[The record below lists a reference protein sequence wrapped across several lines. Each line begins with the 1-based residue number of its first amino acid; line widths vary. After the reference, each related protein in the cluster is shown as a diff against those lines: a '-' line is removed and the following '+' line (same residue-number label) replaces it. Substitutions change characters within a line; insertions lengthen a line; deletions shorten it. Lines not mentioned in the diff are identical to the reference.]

1 LKFGIFFPVIY
12 TFKHL
17 EKFYRMKSKNIGIN
31 TICTHI
37 GEVEDK
43 QFKGAV
49 SPLYMSSSYAYE
61 DVDVKRYPRYFN
73 TPNQEALCKKIAMLE
88 KSEAGLIF
96 GSGMAAVSTT
106 MLAFLHKGDHVVLPQ
121 TLYGGTYNFV
131 VEEFHKFGIEYSFA
145 EGFSEADFSEK
156 IQKNTKVIF
165 VETPSNPLMRIT
177 DLEMISRI
185 AKPRGIVTMID
196 NTFASPVNQTP
207 ADFGI
212 DIMIHSATKYMGGH
226 SDILAG
232 AVAASEEH
240 IKIIWNLAKNLGGS
254 LSDYT
259 VWLLERSMKTMV
271 LRVKAQNKNAKKMA
285 KWLDKHPLVEKVY
298 YPGLK
303 SHPDHELAKKQMN
316 GYTGM
321 LSFEINESLNVG
333 DFLKALKMIKPSMSL
348 AGVEST
354 ILSPAKT
361 SHALLSGEE
370 RKHQNI
376 SDGLLRFSVGIEET
390 EDIIADLEEAFQKVS
405 KMQKI

>member
-1 LKFGIFFPVIY
+1 
-12 TFKHL
+12 
-17 EKFYRMKSKNIGIN
+17 MKSGKMGIN

-43 QFKGAV
+43 QFKGAI

-88 KSEAGLIF
+88 KSESALIF
-96 GSGMAAVSTT
+96 GSGMAAVSTA
-106 MLAFLHKGDHVVLPQ
+106 MLAFLHNGDHVVLQQ

-156 IQKNTKVIF
+156 IQKNTKVLFI
-165 VETPSNPLMRIT
+165 ETPSNPLMRIT
-177 DLEMISRI
+177 DLEMI
-185 AKPRGIVTMID
+185 AKLGKQHGIITMID

-232 AVAASEEH
+232 AAAASEAH

-285 KWLDKHPLVEKVY
+285 KWLEKHPLIEKVY

-303 SHPDHELAKKQMN
+303 NHPDHTLAKKQMS

-321 LSFEINESLNVG
+321 LSFELNESVKVG

-361 SHALLSGEE
+361 SHALLSLEE
-370 RKHQNI
+370 RNRQNI
-376 SDGLLRFSVGIEET
+376 SDGLLRFSVGIEEV
-390 EDIIADLEEAFQKVS
+390 EDIIADLEEAFTKV
-405 KMQKI
+405 K

>member
-1 LKFGIFFPVIY
+1 
-12 TFKHL
+12 
-17 EKFYRMKSKNIGIN
+17 MKSEKLGLN

-37 GEVEDK
+37 GEVKDE

-49 SPLYMSSSYAYE
+49 SPLFMSSSYAYE
-61 DVDVKRYPRYFN
+61 DVEVKRYPRYFN
-73 TPNQEALCKKIAMLE
+73 TPNQEALCRKIARLE
-88 KSEAGLIF
+88 KCEAGLIF

-156 IQKNTKVIF
+156 IQKNTKVLF

-177 DLEMISRI
+177 DLEMISKL
-185 AKPRGIVTMID
+185 AKQHGLITMID

-240 IKIIWNLAKNLGGS
+240 IKKIWNLAKNLGGS

-271 LRVKAQNKNAKKMA
+271 LRVRAQNKNAKKMA
-285 KWLDKHPLVEKVY
+285 KWLDSHPLVEKVY

-303 SHPDHELAKKQMN
+303 THPDHGLAKKQMS

-321 LSFEINESLNVG
+321 LSFEISESLNV
-333 DFLKALKMIKPSMSL
+333 DEFLKGLKMIKPSMSL

-361 SHALLSGEE
+361 SHALLSAEE
-370 RKHQNI
+370 RERQNI

-390 EDIIADLEEAFQKVS
+390 EDIIADLEGAFEKVS
-405 KMQKI
+405 RKNIV

>member
-1 LKFGIFFPVIY
+1 
-12 TFKHL
+12 
-17 EKFYRMKSKNIGIN
+17 MKSRKMGIN

-43 QFKGAV
+43 QFKGAI

-88 KSEAGLIF
+88 KCESALIF
-96 GSGMAAVSTT
+96 GSGMAAVSTA

-131 VEEFHKFGIEYSFA
+131 VEEFHKFGIEYAFA

-156 IQKNTKVIF
+156 IQENTKVIF

-177 DLEMISRI
+177 DLEMISKL
-185 AKPRGIVTMID
+185 AKQHGIITMID

-271 LRVKAQNKNAKKMA
+271 LRVKAQNKNAKKLSR
-285 KWLDKHPLVEKVY
+285 WLEKHPLVEKVY
-298 YPGLK
+298 YPRLK
-303 SHPDHELAKKQMN
+303 SHPDHELAKKQMM

-333 DFLKALKMIKPSMSL
+333 EFLKALKMIKPSMSL

-361 SHALLSGEE
+361 SHALLSSEE
-370 RKHQNI
+370 RKRQNI
-376 SDGLLRFSVGIEET
+376 SDGLLRFSVGIEEV
-390 EDIIADLEEAFQKVS
+390 EDIIADLEGAFQKVS
-405 KMQKI
+405 KLEKI

>member
-1 LKFGIFFPVIY
+1 
-12 TFKHL
+12 
-17 EKFYRMKSKNIGIN
+17 MKSEKLGLN

-37 GEVEDK
+37 GEVKDE

-49 SPLYMSSSYAYE
+49 SPLFMSSSYAYE
-61 DVDVKRYPRYFN
+61 DVEVKRYPRYFN
-73 TPNQEALCKKIAMLE
+73 TPNQEALCRKIARLE
-88 KSEAGLIF
+88 KCEAGLIF

-156 IQKNTKVIF
+156 IQKNTKVLF

-177 DLEMISRI
+177 DLEMISKL
-185 AKPRGIVTMID
+185 AKQHGLITMID

-212 DIMIHSATKYMGGH
+212 DIMMHSATKYMGGH

-240 IKIIWNLAKNLGGS
+240 IKKIWNLAKNLGGS

-271 LRVKAQNKNAKKMA
+271 LRVRAQNKNAKKIA
-285 KWLDKHPLVEKVY
+285 KWLDGHPLVEKVY

-303 SHPDHELAKKQMN
+303 THPDHGLAKKQMS

-321 LSFEINESLNVG
+321 LSFEISESLNV
-333 DFLKALKMIKPSMSL
+333 DEFLKGLKMIKPSMSL

-361 SHALLSGEE
+361 SHALLSAEE
-370 RKHQNI
+370 RKRQNI

-390 EDIIADLEEAFQKVS
+390 EDIIADLEGAFEKVS
-405 KMQKI
+405 KKNIV

>member
-1 LKFGIFFPVIY
+1 
-12 TFKHL
+12 
-17 EKFYRMKSKNIGIN
+17 MKSKNIGIN

-88 KSEAGLIF
+88 KCESALIF

-259 VWLLERSMKTMV
+259 VWLLERSLKTMV

-298 YPGLK
+298 FPGLK

-361 SHALLSGEE
+361 SHALLSAEE
-370 RKHQNI
+370 RKRQNI

>member
-1 LKFGIFFPVIY
+1 
-12 TFKHL
+12 
-17 EKFYRMKSKNIGIN
+17 MKSEKLGLN

-37 GEVEDK
+37 GEVKDE

-49 SPLYMSSSYAYE
+49 SPLFMSSSYAYE
-61 DVDVKRYPRYFN
+61 DVEVKRYPRYFN
-73 TPNQEALCKKIAMLE
+73 TPNQEALCRKIARLE
-88 KSEAGLIF
+88 KCEAGLIF
-96 GSGMAAVSTT
+96 GSGMAAVSTA
-106 MLAFLHKGDHVVLPQ
+106 MLAFLQKGDHVVLPQ

-156 IQKNTKVIF
+156 IQKNTKVLF

-177 DLEMISRI
+177 DLEMISKL
-185 AKPRGIVTMID
+185 AKQHGLITMID

-207 ADFGI
+207 ADFDI

-240 IKIIWNLAKNLGGS
+240 IKKIWNLAKNLGGS

-271 LRVKAQNKNAKKMA
+271 LRVRTQNKNAKKMA
-285 KWLDKHPLVEKVY
+285 KWLDGHPLVEKVY

-303 SHPDHELAKKQMN
+303 THPDHGLAKKQMS

-321 LSFEINESLNVG
+321 LSFEISEYLNV
-333 DFLKALKMIKPSMSL
+333 DEFLKGLKMIKPSMSL

-361 SHALLSGEE
+361 SHALLSAEE
-370 RKHQNI
+370 RKRQNI
-376 SDGLLRFSVGIEET
+376 GDGLLRFSVGIEET
-390 EDIIADLEEAFQKVS
+390 EDIIADLEGAFEKVS
-405 KMQKI
+405 RKNIV

>member
-1 LKFGIFFPVIY
+1 
-12 TFKHL
+12 
-17 EKFYRMKSKNIGIN
+17 MKSEKLGLN

-37 GEVEDK
+37 GEVKDE

-49 SPLYMSSSYAYE
+49 SPLFMSSSYAYE
-61 DVDVKRYPRYFN
+61 DVEVKRYPRYFN
-73 TPNQEALCKKIAMLE
+73 TPNQEALCRKIARLE
-88 KSEAGLIF
+88 KCEAGLIF
-96 GSGMAAVSTT
+96 GSGMAAVSTA

-156 IQKNTKVIF
+156 IQKNTKVLF

-177 DLEMISRI
+177 DLEMISKL
-185 AKPRGIVTMID
+185 AKQHGLITMID

-271 LRVKAQNKNAKKMA
+271 LRVRAQNKNAKKMA
-285 KWLDKHPLVEKVY
+285 KWLDGHPLVEKVY

-303 SHPDHELAKKQMN
+303 THPDHAIAKKQMG

-321 LSFEINESLNVG
+321 LSFEISESLNVD
-333 DFLKALKMIKPSMSL
+333 DFLKELKMIKPSMSL

-361 SHALLSGEE
+361 SHALLSAEE
-370 RKHQNI
+370 RKRQNI
-376 SDGLLRFSVGIEET
+376 SDGLLRFSVGIEEP
-390 EDIIADLEEAFQKVS
+390 EDIIADLEGAFEKVS
-405 KMQKI
+405 KKNLV

>member
-1 LKFGIFFPVIY
+1 
-12 TFKHL
+12 
-17 EKFYRMKSKNIGIN
+17 MGIN

-43 QFKGAV
+43 QFKGAI

-88 KSEAGLIF
+88 KSESALIF
-96 GSGMAAVSTT
+96 GSGMAAVSTA
-106 MLAFLHKGDHVVLPQ
+106 MLAFLHNGDHVVLQQ

-156 IQKNTKVIF
+156 IQKNTKVLFI
-165 VETPSNPLMRIT
+165 ETPSNSLMRIT
-177 DLEMISRI
+177 DLEMI
-185 AKPRGIVTMID
+185 AKLGKQHGIITMID

-232 AVAASEEH
+232 AAAASEAH

-285 KWLDKHPLVEKVY
+285 KWLEKHPLIEKVY

-303 SHPDHELAKKQMN
+303 NHPDHTLAKKQMS

-321 LSFEINESLNVG
+321 LSFELNESVKVG

-361 SHALLSGEE
+361 SHALLSLEE
-370 RKHQNI
+370 RNRQNI
-376 SDGLLRFSVGIEET
+376 SDGLLRFSVGIEEV
-390 EDIIADLEEAFQKVS
+390 EDIIADLEEAFTKV
-405 KMQKI
+405 K

>member
-1 LKFGIFFPVIY
+1 M
-12 TFKHL
+12 
-17 EKFYRMKSKNIGIN
+17 ENKNIGIN
-31 TICTHI
+31 TICTHV

-43 QFKGAV
+43 QFKGAI
-49 SPLYMSSSYAYE
+49 SPIYMSTSYAYE

-88 KSEAGLIF
+88 KSESALIF
-96 GSGMAAVSTT
+96 GSGMAAVSTS

-145 EGFSEADFSEK
+145 EGFSEADFSGK

-165 VETPSNPLMRIT
+165 IETPSNPLMRIT
-177 DLEMISRI
+177 DLEMISKL
-185 AKPRGIVTMID
+185 AKQHGLLTMID

-207 ADFGI
+207 ADFGF

-226 SDILAG
+226 SDICAG

-271 LRVKAQNKNAKKMA
+271 LRVIAQNKNAKKIA
-285 KWLDKHPLVEKVY
+285 KWLEKHSMVKHVY

-316 GYTGM
+316 GYSGM
-321 LSFEINESLNVG
+321 LSFEINETLDVNK
-333 DFLKALKMIKPSMSL
+333 FLKALKMIKPSMSL

-361 SHALLSGEE
+361 SHALLSAEE
-370 RKHQNI
+370 RKRQKI
-376 SDGLLRFSVGIEET
+376 SDGLLRFSVGIEEV
-390 EDIIADLEEAFQKVS
+390 EDIIADLEGAFEAVS
-405 KMQKI
+405 NKNLV

>member
-1 LKFGIFFPVIY
+1 
-12 TFKHL
+12 
-17 EKFYRMKSKNIGIN
+17 MKSEKLGLN

-37 GEVEDK
+37 GEVKDE

-49 SPLYMSSSYAYE
+49 SPLFMSSSYAYE
-61 DVDVKRYPRYFN
+61 DVEVKRYPRYFN
-73 TPNQEALCKKIAMLE
+73 TPNQEALCRKIARLE
-88 KSEAGLIF
+88 KCEAGLIF
-96 GSGMAAVSTT
+96 GSGMAAVSTA

-156 IQKNTKVIF
+156 IQKNTKVLF

-177 DLEMISRI
+177 DLEMISKL
-185 AKPRGIVTMID
+185 AKQHGLITMID

-240 IKIIWNLAKNLGGS
+240 IKKIWNLAKNLGGS

-271 LRVKAQNKNAKKMA
+271 LRVRAQNKNAKKMA
-285 KWLDKHPLVEKVY
+285 KWLDSHPLVEKVY

-303 SHPDHELAKKQMN
+303 THPDHGLAKKQMS

-321 LSFEINESLNVG
+321 LSFEISESLNV
-333 DFLKALKMIKPSMSL
+333 DEFLKGLKMIKPSMSL

-361 SHALLSGEE
+361 SHALLSAEE
-370 RKHQNI
+370 RERQNI

-390 EDIIADLEEAFQKVS
+390 EDIIADLEGAFEKVS
-405 KMQKI
+405 KKNIV

>member
-1 LKFGIFFPVIY
+1 
-12 TFKHL
+12 
-17 EKFYRMKSKNIGIN
+17 MNSKKIGIN
-31 TICTHI
+31 TICIHV

-43 QFKGAV
+43 QFKGAI
-49 SPLYMSSSYAYE
+49 SPLFMSSSYAYE
-61 DVDVKRYPRYFN
+61 DVEVKRYPRYFN

-88 KSEAGLIF
+88 KSEDALIF

-145 EGFSEADFSEK
+145 KGFSETDFSKE
-156 IQKNTKVIF
+156 IQDNTKVIF

-177 DLEMISRI
+177 DLEMISKL
-185 AKPRGIVTMID
+185 AKQHGLISMID
-196 NTFASPVNQTP
+196 NTFASPINQTP

-226 SDILAG
+226 SDICAG
-232 AVAASEEH
+232 AVAASESH
-240 IKIIWNLAKNLGGS
+240 IKTIWNLAKNLGGN
-254 LSDYT
+254 LSDFT
-259 VWLLERSMKTMV
+259 VWLLERSMKTMAI
-271 LRVKAQNKNAKKMA
+271 RVKAQNKNAKKMA
-285 KWLDKHPLVEKVY
+285 KWLDIHPLVENVY

-303 SHPDHELAKKQMN
+303 SHPEHELAKKQMR

-321 LSFEINESLNVG
+321 LSFEINESLDVKE
-333 DFLKALKMIKPSMSL
+333 FLKSLKMIKPSMSL

-361 SHALLSGEE
+361 SHGLLSPEE
-370 RKHQNI
+370 RKRQNI
-376 SDGLLRFSVGIEET
+376 SDGLLRFSVGIEDV
-390 EDIIADLEEAFQKVS
+390 EDIIADLEQAFQIVS
-405 KMQKI
+405 KMKKNKN

>member
-1 LKFGIFFPVIY
+1 MVLIIIY
-12 TFKHL
+12 TLVLPKIHL
-17 EKFYRMKSKNIGIN
+17 MKSEKLGIN

-88 KSEAGLIF
+88 KSESALIF

-145 EGFSEADFSEK
+145 DGFSETDFSEK

-177 DLEMISRI
+177 DLEMISKL
-185 AKPRGIVTMID
+185 AKQHSLITMID

-285 KWLDKHPLVEKVY
+285 KWLESHPLVEKVY

-303 SHPDHELAKKQMN
+303 NHPDHELAKKQMS

-333 DFLKALKMIKPSMSL
+333 DFLKALKLIKPSMSL

-361 SHALLSGEE
+361 SHALLSADE
-370 RKHQNI
+370 RKRQNI

-405 KMQKI
+405 KMQKV

>member
-1 LKFGIFFPVIY
+1 
-12 TFKHL
+12 
-17 EKFYRMKSKNIGIN
+17 MNSKIPGPN

-37 GEVEDK
+37 GEVEDQ
-43 QFKGAV
+43 QFKGAI
-49 SPLYMSSSYAYE
+49 SPLFMSSSYAYE
-61 DVDVKRYPRYFN
+61 DVEVKRYPRYFN

-88 KSEAGLIF
+88 KSEAALIF
-96 GSGMAAVSTT
+96 GSGMAAVSTA

-156 IQKNTKVIF
+156 IRDNTKVLF

-177 DLEMISRI
+177 DLEMISKL
-185 AKPRGIVTMID
+185 AKQHDLVTMID

-226 SDILAG
+226 SDICAG
-232 AVAASEEH
+232 TVAASEEH
-240 IKIIWNLAKNLGGS
+240 IKKIWNLAKNLGGS

-285 KWLDKHPLVEKVY
+285 KWLENHALVENVY

-303 SHPDHELAKKQMN
+303 NHADYPLAKKQMS

-321 LSFEINESLNVG
+321 LSFEINEALNVG
-333 DFLKALKMIKPSMSL
+333 KFLKALKLIKPSMSL

-361 SHALLSGEE
+361 SHGLLSPEA
-370 RKHQNI
+370 RKEQGI

-390 EDIIADLEEAFQKVS
+390 EDLIADLEGAFEAVS
-405 KMQKI
+405 NKNLV